1 MAADEALLRML
12 TLQHRALASDVPVAD
27 ASGPRAAAR
36 LSEWAGHFAASSAV
50 SAAGSSEAGD
60 VVARRY
66 RTAARMLN
74 DGDWSRA
81 RGAVYEVCI
90 GVQSIA

>member
-66 RTAARMLN
+66 P
-74 DGDWSRA
+74 G
-81 RGAVYEVCI
+81 VYPPMRP
-90 GVQSIA
+90 